1 MDRMSL
7 INAVKRDQVA
17 VQETH
22 FPLDIF
28 PERVQAIVFN
38 LSHYE
43 NYNIEYCASIM
54 LSAIASAIGN
64 SYQIHIKGAW
74 SNSPS
79 LYMMLVGRPGL
90 GKTPPLGFLYKP
102 IREQDEERY
111 YQFCD
116 KMQEYESQ
124 SACEGKQGDGS
135 SSRKYPNLIK
145 TVISDFTAEAMLNAH
160 KNNLRGI
167 SVVVD
172 EILGLFK
179 SVNRYTNKGNLIELL
194 LTSYSGQPLDYIRK
208 SERYP
213 IHIKRPCINLIGS
226 IQTNLLGNV
235 FCDEYSS
242 NGLLDRFLFVYPNNR
257 TISEWKRTAPGEKRP
272 DIEQDWEALMKKIL
286 NLPCPLDDSGN
297 NIEPQVLEF
306 SDDAEEYFYDW
317 NNHII
322 RDVNAVENDLEVD
335 SRKIKL
341 CSNAGRLALILQ
353 VMKWATE
360 EGSLQFVDLESVK
373 GAIRLIDY
381 YEDTY
386 QRLKVA
392 LQEHNNVSNDDWIEE
407 MGDTFTT
414 AEAEAAL
421 KGKGYSK
428 RFVFKSLGRLTQ
440 GPNPR
445 LMKPSRGCYT
455 KTFTSGCAPCSSAQD
470 EGKTQGEVH
479 TAQVHDVVKVS

>member
-135 SSRKYPNLIK
+135 SSSKSPNLIK

-208 SERYP
+208 SEKYP
-213 IHIKRPCINLIGS
+213 IHIKQPCINLIGS

-257 TISEWKRTAPGEKRP
+257 TISKWKRTAPGEKRP
-272 DIEQDWEALMKKIL
+272 DIEHEWKAVMEKIL
-286 NLPCPLDDSGN
+286 NLPYPLDDCGN
-297 NIEPQVLEF
+297 NSGPQVLEF

-317 NNHII
+317 NNQII
-322 RDVNAVENDLEVD
+322 DEVNAIEDDMKVE
-335 SRKIKL
+335 SRKMKL

-353 VMKWATE
+353 VMKWASE
-360 EGSLQFVDLESVK
+360 NASLQFVDLESVK
-373 GAIRLIDY
+373 GAIRLINY

-386 QRLKVA
+386 QRLKAA
-392 LQEHNNVSNDDWIEE
+392 LSEPNAISNDDWIEE
-407 MGDTFTT
+407 MSESFTT
-414 AEAEAAL
+414 AEAEKVL
-421 KGKGYSK
+421 KGKGYSQ
-428 RFVFKSLGRLTQ
+428 RFVFKSLERLTQ
-440 GPNPR
+440 GPHPR
-445 LMKPSRGCYT
+445 LMRPSRGCYT
-455 KTFTSGCAPCSSAQD
+455 KSPMSECAPCSSAQA
-470 EGKTQGEVH
+470 EGRKQDEVH